1 LTESSYYKEMVAVKR
16 LIFSILFTA
25 IFVTLAF
32 INFDSASAKPKESAG
47 NKEKKEEK
55 SDKDKKRDEEKSENE
70 KKHKCGPYCQHSGKK
85 APKIPGPTERT
96 LKLDYRLHVSNIPE
110 NAQTAYAWIPM
121 PRKTDYQ
128 TLISYKV
135 SGNWKYEIVKD
146 SRYGNSFI
154 LIDLL
159 SNKNRKSPNAQVM
172 VKYQV
177 KRIATQPIAKCKARY
192 DYSKSEMERYL
203 MPDNLVPIDGGI
215 KQEAERIAGGERGDG
230 FYIQAKLIFD
240 DIIATVKYDDSG
252 FDIDRGD
259 AIKTMDTRSGNSAD
273 CDSLFVGEA
282 RSLEIPSRLVAGITI
297 PIGNKGEISVY
308 HTWSEF
314 FDLDLGWLPV
324 DITNAIKEKDYRES
338 YFGGL
343 DSNRIE
349 FSIGR
354 DIVFPKSKAGPVNFA
369 IYPHVEIDGKVHKDI
384 KYSISYQ
391 EIPGKSAIK
400 SKKK

>member
-1 LTESSYYKEMVAVKR
+1 MRR
-16 LIFSILFTA
+16 LIVSILVTA
-25 IFVTLAF
+25 IFITLAF
-32 INFDSASAKPKESAG
+32 VNFDSASAKPKESAG

-55 SDKDKKRDEEKSENE
+55 SDKDKKRDEEKSASE
-70 KKHKCGPYCQHSGKK
+70 KKQKCGPYCIHSGKK

-154 LIDLL
+154 LVNLL

-177 KRIATQPIAKCKARY
+177 KRLSAQPIAKCKARY
-192 DYSKSEMERYL
+192 DYNKSEMERYL

-215 KQEAERIAGGERGDG
+215 KQEAERIAGGERGEG
-230 FYIQAKLIFD
+230 FCIQANLIFD
-240 DIIATVKYDDSG
+240 DIVATVKYDGSG
-252 FDIDRGD
+252 FDITRGD
-259 AIKTMDTRSGNSAD
+259 AIRTMDTRTGNSAD
-273 CDSLFVGEA
+273 LNSLFVGET
-282 RSLEIPSRLVAGITI
+282 RSLEIPSRLVAGVTI
-297 PIGNKGEISVY
+297 PIGKKGEISVY
-308 HTWSEF
+308 HSWSEF

-354 DIVFPKSKAGPVNFA
+354 DIILPKSKSVPVNFA
-369 IYPHVEIDGKVHKDI
+369 IYPHVEIDGKIHKDI

-391 EIPGKSAIK
+391 EIPGKGAKK
-400 SKKK
+400 SKTK